1 MKKIILFLGVFYVG
15 LVSAQGIEADI
26 NAIIEKAKTGNANAQ
41 KTLGSYYYL
50 GSNGV
55 EQSYSKAAYWLE
67 RAAEQGDSD
76 AQCNIGVCYSEGKGV
91 EKSYS
96 KAAYWWEKA
105 AEQGDSYAQY
115 NIGVCYNEGEGVE
128 QSYSKA
134 AYWYERAAEQGY
146 SNAQYNIGV
155 CYYNGDG
162 VEQSKTKAIYWFRK
176 ACNNFEDKAC
186 EALNEIK

>member
-1 MKKIILFLGVFYVG
+1 MKKIILFLGVFYAG

-26 NAIIEKAKTGNANAQ
+26 NAIIEKAKTGNVNAQ
-41 KTLGSYYYL
+41 YTLGGYYFL

-55 EQSYSKAAYWLE
+55 EQSYSKAAYW
-67 RAAEQGDSD
+67 
-76 AQCNIGVCYSEGKGV
+76 
-91 EKSYS
+91 
-96 KAAYWWEKA
+96 WEKA
-105 AEQGDSYAQY
+105 AEQGHGDAQF
-115 NIGVCYNEGEGVE
+115 NIGVCYYEGNGIK

-134 AYWYERAAEQGY
+134 IYWYKKAAEQGN
-146 SNAQYNIGV
+146 SSAQYNIGV

-186 EALNEIK
+186 EALNKIK

>member
-1 MKKIILFLGVFYVG
+1 MKKIILFLGVFYAG

-41 KTLGSYYYL
+41 YTLGSYYYL

-67 RAAEQGDSD
+67 RAAEQGHS
-76 AQCNIGVCYSEGKGV
+76 S
-91 EKSYS
+91 
-96 KAAYWWEKA
+96 
-105 AEQGDSYAQY
+105 AQY
-115 NIGVCYNEGEGVE
+115 NIGFYYSQGQGVE

-134 AYWYERAAEQGY
+134 IYWYKKAAEQGH
-146 SNAQYNIGV
+146 SKAQYNIGV
-155 CYYNGDG
+155 CYYNGNG
-162 VEQSKTKAIYWFRK
+162 VEKSKTNAIYWFRK

>member
-1 MKKIILFLGVFYVG
+1 MKKIILFLGVFYAG

-76 AQCNIGVCYSEGKGV
+76 AQCKIGFCYNEGKGVEQSYSKAAYCYKKAAEQGNNDAQYNIGVCYSEGKGV
-91 EKSYS
+91 EQSYS
-96 KAAYWWEKA
+96 KAAYWWKKA
-105 AEQGDSYAQY
+105 AE
-115 NIGVCYNEGEGVE
+115 EGH
-128 QSYSKA
+128 SKA
-134 AYWYERAAEQGY
+134 QIGRAH
-146 SNAQYNIGV
+146 V
-155 CYYNGDG
+155 
-162 VEQSKTKAIYWFRK
+162 
-176 ACNNFEDKAC
+176 
-186 EALNEIK
+186 

>member
-1 MKKIILFLGVFYVG
+1 MKKIILFLGVFYAG

-26 NAIIEKAKTGNANAQ
+26 NAIIEKAKTGNVNAQ
-41 KTLGSYYYL
+41 YTLGGYYFL

-67 RAAEQGDSD
+67 RAAEQGHSD
-76 AQCNIGVCYSEGKGV
+76 AQFNIGFFYSEGK
-91 EKSYS
+91 
-96 KAAYWWEKA
+96 
-105 AEQGDSYAQY
+105 
-115 NIGVCYNEGEGVE
+115 GVE

-134 AYWYERAAEQGY
+134 IYWYKKAAEQGN
-146 SNAQYNIGV
+146 SSAQYNIGV

-186 EALNEIK
+186 EALNKIK

>member
-41 KTLGSYYYL
+41 YTLGSYYYL

-55 EQSYSKAAYWLE
+55 EQSYSKAAYW
-67 RAAEQGDSD
+67 
-76 AQCNIGVCYSEGKGV
+76 
-91 EKSYS
+91 
-96 KAAYWWEKA
+96 WEKA
-105 AEQGDSYAQY
+105 AEQGHRGAQF
-115 NIGVCYNEGEGVE
+115 NLGICYSDGKGVE

-134 AYWYERAAEQGY
+134 AYWYERAAEQGN
-146 SNAQYNIGV
+146 SDAQYNIGV
-155 CYYNGDG
+155 CYYNGNG
-162 VEQSKTKAIYWFRK
+162 VEQSYSKAAYWWKKAAEQGHSDAQFNLGTCYYNGNGVEKSKTNAIYWFRK

-186 EALNEIK
+186 EALNKIK

>member
-55 EQSYSKAAYWLE
+55 EQSYSKAAYW
-67 RAAEQGDSD
+67 
-76 AQCNIGVCYSEGKGV
+76 
-91 EKSYS
+91 
-96 KAAYWWEKA
+96 WEKA

-134 AYWYERAAEQGY
+134 AYWYERAAEQGH

-155 CYYNGDG
+155 CYDEGKG

>member
-26 NAIIEKAKTGNANAQ
+26 NAIIEKAKTGNVNAQ
-41 KTLGSYYYL
+41 YTLGRYYFL
-50 GSNGV
+50 GLNGIK
-55 EQSYSKAAYWLE
+55 Q
-67 RAAEQGDSD
+67 
-76 AQCNIGVCYSEGKGV
+76 
-91 EKSYS
+91 SYS

-105 AEQGDSYAQY
+105 AEQGHSNAQF
-115 NIGVCYNEGEGVE
+115 NLGICYSDGKGVE

-134 AYWYERAAEQGY
+134 AYWYERAAEQGD
-146 SNAQYNIGV
+146 SKAQYNIGV
-155 CYYNGDG
+155 CYYNGNG
-162 VEQSKTKAIYWFRK
+162 VEQSYSKAAYWYKKAAEQGHSVAQFNLGTCYYNGNGVEKSKTNAIYWFRK

>member
-1 MKKIILFLGVFYVG
+1 MKKIILFLGVFYAG

-55 EQSYSKAAYWLE
+55 EQSYSKAAYWYE

-76 AQCNIGVCYSEGKGV
+76 AQCKIGFCYNEGKGV
-91 EKSYS
+91 EQSYS
-96 KAAYWWEKA
+96 KAIYWYKKA
-105 AEQGDSYAQY
+105 AEQGNSVAQC
-115 NIGVCYNEGEGVE
+115 NIGFCYNEGEGVE

-134 AYWYERAAEQGY
+134 AYWWEKAAE
-146 SNAQYNIGV
+146 
-155 CYYNGDG
+155 
-162 VEQSKTKAIYWFRK
+162 
-176 ACNNFEDKAC
+176 
-186 EALNEIK
+186 

>member
-1 MKKIILFLGVFYVG
+1 MKKIILFLGVFYAG

-26 NAIIEKAKTGNANAQ
+26 NAIIEKAKTGNVNAQ
-41 KTLGSYYYL
+41 YTLGGYYFL

-55 EQSYSKAAYWLE
+55 EQSYSKAAYW
-67 RAAEQGDSD
+67 
-76 AQCNIGVCYSEGKGV
+76 YK
-91 EKSYS
+91 
-96 KAAYWWEKA
+96 KA
-105 AEQGDSYAQY
+105 AEQGH
-115 NIGVCYNEGEGVE
+115 
-128 QSYSKA
+128 
-134 AYWYERAAEQGY
+134 

-162 VEQSKTKAIYWFRK
+162 VEKSKTKAIYWFRK

>member
-1 MKKIILFLGVFYVG
+1 MKKIILFLGVFYAG

-67 RAAEQGDSD
+67 KAAEQGDSD
-76 AQCNIGVCYSEGKGV
+76 AQCKIGF
-91 EKSYS
+91 
-96 KAAYWWEKA
+96 
-105 AEQGDSYAQY
+105 
-115 NIGVCYNEGEGVE
+115 CYNEGKGVE

-134 AYWYERAAEQGY
+134 AYWYKKAAEQGH

-162 VEQSKTKAIYWFRK
+162 VEKSKTKAIYWFRK

>member
-55 EQSYSKAAYWLE
+55 EQSYSKAAYW
-67 RAAEQGDSD
+67 
-76 AQCNIGVCYSEGKGV
+76 
-91 EKSYS
+91 
-96 KAAYWWEKA
+96 
-105 AEQGDSYAQY
+105 
-115 NIGVCYNEGEGVE
+115 
-128 QSYSKA
+128 
-134 AYWYERAAEQGY
+134 YERAAEQGH

-162 VEQSKTKAIYWFRK
+162 VEQSKTNAIYWFRK